1 VQPKAGPLPTWLPGG
16 LYVCFF
22 CDLFLSSFLC
32 AHWSSYFFPFADGMV
47 KAQLA
52 HTGRC
57 FILREV
63 WVGPTPCFAVKVNAC
78 GLEYIRFQ
86 IRDIVVHRSL
96 GHHCSMLALLGFLQN
111 QILCGLRSIFA
122 SQFPTFL
129 CAHHV
134 TPHRRAR
141 AAAAPQ
147 TAQPHPGDTT
157 VIWR

>member
-1 VQPKAGPLPTWLPGG
+1 MQPKAGPLPTWLPGG

-63 WVGPTPCFAVKVNAC
+63 WVGPTPCFAVNVNAC

-122 SQFPTFL
+122 CLTVPHVPMCSPCDSSQA
-129 CAHHV
+129 CKSCGCSANC
-134 TPHRRAR
+134 
-141 AAAAPQ
+141 AAAS
-147 TAQPHPGDTT
+147 
-157 VIWR
+157 